1 MPFSG
6 VDIDGVPTSFLP
18 RVAYGWRKR
27 SKEKLDKVV
36 ELNAEPFSIP
46 LVLSLSLSVCVCVT
60 GYCHAEI

>member
-46 LVLSLSLSVCVCVT
+46 LVHTHTLSLCMCVCVT
-60 GYCHAEI
+60 G